1 MGKSIFSI
9 LDEKDGYWQI
19 KLDEPSSKLCTFNTP
34 WGRFRFLRL
43 PFGIKSAS
51 EVFQQKN
58 CETFGDIPG
67 VYIIADDMIIAASSE
82 QEHDE
87 ILQKVMERAKTANVK
102 FNKDKDKIQFKVDT
116 VKYMGHIITA
126 AGQRA
131 DDAKIKAIVDMP
143 TPGEK
148 QSLQYLLGMTKFLS
162 QYIQNEASLTAP
174 LRQLLKKDVPWQ
186 WGPHHDEALRTLKSA
201 LTQAPVLRFY
211 DHKRPL
217 ILQADSSKDGLGAC
231 LLQDGYPVCYASR
244 ALTDTQQRLASEKE
258 KSRQQAAQLLASEAQ
273 YQH

>member
-1 MGKSIFSI
+1 MKRTDTDKSS
-9 LDEKDGYWQI
+9 WTSHH
-19 KLDEPSSKLCTFNTP
+19 PSFNTP

-82 QEHDE
+82 QEHDA
-87 ILQKVMERAKTANVK
+87 ILQKVMERAKAANVK
-102 FNKDKDKIQFKVDT
+102 FNKDKIQFMVDT

-131 DDAKIKAIVDMP
+131 DDAKIKAIIDMP
-143 TPGEK
+143 TPEEK
-148 QSLQYLLGMTKFLS
+148 QSLQRLLSMTKFLL

-174 LRQLLKKDVPWQ
+174 LRQLFKKDVPWQ
-186 WGPHHDEALRTLKSA
+186 WGPHHDEALKTLKST
-201 LTQAPVLRFY
+201 LTEAPVLRFY

-231 LLQDGYPVCYASR
+231 LLQDGHPVCYASR
-244 ALTDTQQRLASEKE
+244 ALTDTEKRYAQIEKE
-258 KSRQQAAQLLASEAQ
+258 LLAIVFAANRFHQ
-273 YQH
+273 YVYGRL